1 MIYGYCA
8 SMILK
13 VSYFSCGIPPRVMS
27 GDRIYLVSME
37 AGAWEGGCWS
47 LNNNITMAS
56 LHVSILYEVVRY
68 YSRQTDLDPSY
79 YTFF

>member
-1 MIYGYCA
+1 
-8 SMILK
+8 MILK
-13 VSYFSCGIPPRVMS
+13 VSYFSCGIPSRVMG
-27 GDRIYLVSME
+27 GDRVYLVSME
-37 AGAWEGGCWS
+37 AWGRGEGRGCWS
-47 LNNNITMAS
+47 LNNNIAMAF